1 MTEVMAM
8 AKCVR
13 CGRGGMGLVHQ
24 ALKLKDKNMIC
35 FKCYKE
41 LGGEPWKDMTTA
53 SITYSYEDIKDGFE
67 AMENRKMAKL
77 VLETNLS
84 EANQFGITL
93 KLVNQL
99 NKAGATDPEK
109 RLLGAICAVLA
120 DEGRDIDVID
130 AAPGN
135 AGSLLLMI
143 DGTVFIEYKS
153 DEGVKWIRFDN
164 EGQEKVRISGPARI
178 NALASRVVAAYDSVT
193 A

>member
-1 MTEVMAM
+1 M
-8 AKCVR
+8 AKCIR
-13 CGRGGMGLVHQ
+13 CGRGGMGVVHQ

-53 SITYSYEDIKDGFE
+53 SITYSYDDIKDGFE
-67 AMENRKMAKL
+67 AMNNRRL
-77 VLETNLS
+77 SDLITRTN
-84 EANQFGITL
+84 EAEADQFGITY
-93 KLVNQL
+93 KMVNQL

-130 AAPGN
+130 AALGN
-135 AGSLLLMI
+135 NGSLLLMV

-164 EGQEKVRISGPARI
+164 EGEEKVRISGPARI